1 MGGKYMQSCKL
12 TITTSVDE
20 QENTVVYDGKIDKG
34 EANTV
39 LTYEDGASR
48 VCITLQKGVAFIDRQ
63 GDYSLRLRLE
73 EGETHESNLGINGA
87 EGKVFT
93 RAHRVKYTLD
103 RNIFKL
109 SLRYDLIFTENEVQ
123 KMKLNLKAQIK
134 NR

>member
-1 MGGKYMQSCKL
+1 MQSCKF

-20 QENTVVYDGKIDKG
+20 QENTVVYDGKIDLG
-34 EANTV
+34 EVNTV
-39 LTYEDGASR
+39 LTYEDGGSR
-48 VCITLQKGVAFIDRQ
+48 VCITLQKGMAFIDRQ

-73 EGETHESNLGINGA
+73 EGETHESGLGINGA

-93 RAHRVKYTLD
+93 RAHRVKYTFD